1 MNQSSLMKGK
11 EESVFKV
18 LKWANGIIL
27 SCKVIE
33 KLNFVI
39 FLYVVLFGHWKSI
52 LLA

>member
-27 SCKVIE
+27 S
-33 KLNFVI
+33 
-39 FLYVVLFGHWKSI
+39 
-52 LLA
+52 AR